1 MEIPSIVA
9 ILLAFACIIYVTLK
23 HYYMQSTKY
32 KQPPKAGGSW
42 PIIGHLPLLDP
53 SKLPHKVLGTMA
65 DKYGPIFAINLGVH
79 EAVVISS
86 SEMAKE
92 CLLTHDKA
100 VASRP
105 KSIATEL
112 MSYNYAI
119 FGFSPYGSYWRTM
132 RKIVV
137 LELLSNYRVSMLS
150 YVWKS
155 EIDTLMKK
163 MYDTWN
169 KEKNK
174 NSSEYV
180 TVDMKQLFGNFTYKT
195 MIRIISGKQL
205 SVNSDE
211 SLRFQK
217 AIKGFFKYVGGFIIG
232 DAIPFLRW
240 LDLGGKE
247 KDMKR
252 VFKDLDDIIEGWL
265 QEHKENNKSNK
276 QDNQDFMDVM
286 LSVLDH
292 DATKDCN
299 FDADTINKAT
309 CLAMITGGTDTS
321 PVTLTWAY
329 SLLMNNP
336 QALNKA
342 KDELNLLVGKER
354 QVSEDDIP
362 KLKYLQAIV
371 KETFRLYPPGPLM
384 GPREFIED
392 CTINGY
398 YIKKGTQLIVNL
410 SKIFT
415 DPKHWEDPT
424 EFRPERFL
432 TTHKDI
438 DVKGQHFELF
448 PFGAGRRICPGISF
462 ALQVV
467 HLTLA
472 SVLHGFEYANPNDTP
487 IDMNES
493 FGLTN
498 VKTNPVNILIKP
510 SLSSEFYAN

>member
-1 MEIPSIVA
+1 
-9 ILLAFACIIYVTLK
+9 
-23 HYYMQSTKY
+23 
-32 KQPPKAGGSW
+32 
-42 PIIGHLPLLDP
+42 
-53 SKLPHKVLGTMA
+53 MA
-65 DKYGPIFAINLGVH
+65 DKYGPIFTINLGVH

-92 CLLTHDKA
+92 CLLTNDKA
-100 VASRP
+100 ASGRP
-105 KSIATEL
+105 KSIAIEL

-132 RKIVV
+132 RKIVL
-137 LELLSNYRVSMLS
+137 LELLSNYRVSMLF

-155 EIDTLMKK
+155 EINMLMKN
-163 MYDTWN
+163 MYDTW
-169 KEKNK
+169 KDKK

-180 TVDMKQLFGNFTYKT
+180 TVDMKQLFGDFALKT
-195 MIRIISGKQL
+195 MLRIISSKQL
-205 SVNSDE
+205 GVNSEE
-211 SLRFQK
+211 SLRFKK
-217 AIKGFFKYVGGFIIG
+217 AIRRFFEYVGSFVIG
-232 DAIPFLRW
+232 DALPFLRW

-265 QEHKENNKSNK
+265 QEHKENRYNNENNENNKSK
-276 QDNQDFMDVM
+276 QSQDFMDVM
-286 LSVLDH
+286 LSILDH

-299 FDADTINKAT
+299 YDADTINKAT
-309 CLAMITGGTDTS
+309 CLTMIAGGTDTS
-321 PVTLTWAY
+321 TVSLIWAF

-336 QALNKA
+336 RVLKTA
-342 KDELNLLVGKER
+342 KDELNLVVGKER

-362 KLKYLQAIV
+362 NLKYLQAIV
-371 KETFRLYPPGPLM
+371 KETLRLYPPAPLM

-392 CTINGY
+392 CTVNGY
-398 YIKKGTQLIVNL
+398 HIKRGTQLIVNL

-415 DPKHWEDPT
+415 NPKNWEDPL
-424 EFRPERFL
+424 EFQPERFL

-462 ALQVV
+462 GLQVV

-472 SVLHGFEYANPNDTP
+472 SVLHGFEYASPNDAL

-498 VKTNPVNILIKP
+498 VKSNPLNILIKP
-510 SLSSEFYAN
+510 SLLSGFYVN